1 MGLLSELLSLPL
13 LPVRG
18 AFWAIGQVADAA
30 DREFYGPA
38 MIRRQLMELS
48 RELDAGTISTEEF
61 DRLEDELLDRLAIGT
76 ELQP

>member
-1 MGLLSELLSLPL
+1 
-13 LPVRG
+13 V
-18 AFWAIGQVADAA
+18 DAA

-38 MIRRQLMELS
+38 VIRRQLMELS
-48 RELDAGTISTEEF
+48 RELDAGTISAEEF